1 MIPFKTL
8 IANWPTD
15 ANETW
20 WQNGYYD
27 DNVDDVDDEEEE
39 HDDDDN
45 DHDDHDDDDEDDD
58 DHVNDDYD
66 DDDDRGAT
74 GNEDPSTPLW
84 AMHAVLISGGVLHKQ
99 QNWTQNDDSL

>member
-20 WQNGYYD
+20 WQNDYYD
-27 DNVDDVDDEEEE
+27 DNVNDVDDKEDE

-45 DHDDHDDDDEDDD
+45 D
-58 DHVNDDYD
+58 VNDDCDND
-66 DDDDRGAT
+66 DNRGAT
-74 GNEDPSTPLW
+74 GNEDPWRPL
-84 AMHAVLISGGVLHKQ
+84 
-99 QNWTQNDDSL
+99 